1 MLSFSGA
8 STLRIRRGELTD
20 ALIACPSGG
29 PVPALNLD
37 RPAIRACLGP
47 DFHRPAPVLE
57 MVGSADVPCG
67 PGHASSRQK
76 RTRER
81 SCSAAAS
88 TPPEAGPTHFVE
100 GLLTL

>member
-1 MLSFSGA
+1 MLSFSRA

-47 DFHRPAPVLE
+47 DFHRPAQCSRWSAPPTCPVVLG
-57 MVGSADVPCG
+57 MPHRG
-67 PGHASSRQK
+67 R
-76 RTRER
+76 
-81 SCSAAAS
+81 
-88 TPPEAGPTHFVE
+88 
-100 GLLTL
+100 